1 MFHKFMIFIFIALTA
16 VLAGPSPAKAQN
28 EKPVQTITFDGQNW
42 RVAAQKAEIVDHLGR
57 NVLALTGGRLWAD
70 DIDFTDGVISFD
82 VAYAEQTIFVGAG
95 WRAQNDGRFE
105 EMYFRG
111 HLNEKP
117 DALQYTPVENGNSAW
132 QIFSDG
138 NAIAPVTQTFT
149 GWNKVKIVV
158 QGDKADIYF
167 NSESPVLHI
176 PDLKTGLTQG
186 AVSLRSSGRQ
196 AGPAHFSNVAIRPLG
211 PREGVVGVAKPMPKL
226 PAGVIGQWQ
235 ISSPFDEAEV
245 KGVLKLEK
253 RPFRQLKWQMLN
265 VETNG
270 IANLARLADR
280 REQGNTVFVRL
291 KLQSDTRQM
300 KMLRFGYSDR
310 VRIYL
315 NGKRVY
321 GGDAG
326 WRVRDY
332 RFLGTVGFFDT
343 VGLDLKAGSNELLV
357 AVSETFGGWAWAGA
371 FEDRTGLVLG
381 KR

>member
-1 MFHKFMIFIFIALTA
+1 MIHKFTIFTCVALVA
-16 VLAGPSPAKAQN
+16 LLIGWSPAKAQDQDT
-28 EKPVQTITFDGQNW
+28 VQTLSLDGQNW
-42 RVAAQKAEIVDHLGR
+42 RVAAREAEVTSHLGR
-57 NVLALTGGRLWAD
+57 SALALTGGRLWAD
-70 DIDFTDGVISFD
+70 DIRFTDGVISFD

-95 WRAQNDGRFE
+95 WRAQNDDRFE

-111 HLNEKP
+111 HLNQKP

-167 NSESPVLHI
+167 NSETPVLHI
-176 PDLKTGLTQG
+176 PDLKTDLRQG
-186 AVSLRSSGRQ
+186 AVSLRSSGQQ
-196 AGPAHFSNVAIRPLG
+196 AGPAHFSNVMIRPLQAG
-211 PREGVVGVAKPMPKL
+211 EGVVGAAKPFPTL
-226 PAGVIGQWQ
+226 PTGVMGQWQ
-235 ISSPFDEAEV
+235 VSSPFDEALI
-245 KGVLKLEK
+245 KDVLELQKDASRDL
-253 RPFRQLKWQMLN
+253 QWQMLN

-270 IANLARLADR
+270 IANLAKLANP

-291 KLQSDTRQM
+291 KMKSDKRQM
-300 KMLRFGYSDR
+300 KKLRFGYSDR
-310 VRIYL
+310 VRIFL
-315 NGKRVY
+315 NGKRIY
-321 GGDAG
+321 GGNAG

-343 VGLDLKAGSNELLV
+343 VGLDLKAGSNELLI

-381 KR
+381 EH

>member
-1 MFHKFMIFIFIALTA
+1 MIHKFIIFTCVALVA
-16 VLAGPSPAKAQN
+16 LLVGWAPAKAQDQDT
-28 EKPVQTITFDGQNW
+28 VQSLSLDGQNW
-42 RVAAQKAEIVDHLGR
+42 RVAARKAEVTSHLGR
-57 NVLALTGGRLWAD
+57 SALALTGGRLWAD
-70 DIDFTDGVISFD
+70 DIRFTDGVISFD

-95 WRAQNDGRFE
+95 WRAQNDDRFE

-167 NSESPVLHI
+167 NSETPVLHI
-176 PDLKTGLTQG
+176 ADLKTDLRQG

-196 AGPAHFSNVAIRPLG
+196 AGPAHFSNVMIRPLQAG
-211 PREGVVGVAKPMPKL
+211 EGVIGTAKPFPTL
-226 PAGVIGQWQ
+226 PTGVIGQWQ
-235 ISSPFDEAEV
+235 ISSPFDETRV
-245 KGVLKLEK
+245 KDVLELQKDASRDL
-253 RPFRQLKWQMLN
+253 QWQMLN

-270 IANLARLADR
+270 IANLARLANP

-291 KLQSDTRQM
+291 KLRSDTRQM
-300 KMLRFGYSDR
+300 KKLKFGYSDR

-343 VGLDLKAGSNELLV
+343 AGLDLKSGSNELLI

-381 KR
+381 ER

>member
-1 MFHKFMIFIFIALTA
+1 MIHKFTIFTCVAFVAL
-16 VLAGPSPAKAQN
+16 LIGWSPAKAQDQDT
-28 EKPVQTITFDGQNW
+28 VQTLSLDGQNW
-42 RVAAQKAEIVDHLGR
+42 RVAAREAEVNSHLGR
-57 NVLALTGGRLWAD
+57 SALALTGGRLWAD
-70 DIDFTDGVISFD
+70 DIRFTDGVISFD

-95 WRAQNDGRFE
+95 WRAQNDDRFE

-111 HLNEKP
+111 HLNKKP

-167 NSESPVLHI
+167 NSETPVLHI
-176 PDLKTGLTQG
+176 PDLKTDLRQG
-186 AVSLRSSGRQ
+186 SVSLRSSGRQ
-196 AGPAHFSNVAIRPLG
+196 AGPAHFSNVTIRPLQAG
-211 PREGVVGVAKPMPKL
+211 EGVVGAAKPFPTL
-226 PAGVIGQWQ
+226 PTGVMGQWQ
-235 ISSPFDEAEV
+235 ISSPFDEALV
-245 KGVLKLEK
+245 KDVLELQKDASRDL
-253 RPFRQLKWQMLN
+253 QWQMLN

-270 IANLARLADR
+270 IANLARLANP

-291 KLQSDTRQM
+291 KLKSDKRQM
-300 KMLRFGYSDR
+300 KKLRFGYSDR
-310 VRIYL
+310 ARIYL

-343 VGLDLKAGSNELLV
+343 AGLDLKAGSNELLI